1 MSYRSFTVFLS
12 YALMM
17 SGTAAA
23 ITGLGAMLVREAAP
37 ALTPAVAE
45 AAPVSRVEHGLRVQ
59 ARAAARQPTAY
70 RIEARALSSPDMPAS
85 KLADLMDTAER
96 ALPPPA
102 LPDPRPSPASKVSSV
117 PDVSP
122 TKPRVA
128 GWIKR
133 VRPNRHNEHVAEST
147 ARIIERS
154 LKAEI

>member
-1 MSYRSFTVFLS
+1 
-12 YALMM
+12 MM

-96 ALPPPA
+96 ALPPP
-102 LPDPRPSPASKVSSV
+102 PRPSPASKVSSV

>member
-96 ALPPPA
+96 ALPPP
-102 LPDPRPSPASKVSSV
+102 PRPSPASKVSSV